1 MTKIDKN
8 LIFLYSENARF
19 RINDLSKFLKK
30 SPQRLKYALS
40 VLKKESIILYPHSII
55 DYSYFGLILFRI
67 YFKGGYIGEKDRSNI
82 ISKLNE
88 NPYITS
94 IYELSGEFDLAI
106 ELISPNPSRFN
117 KEFKKIITDI
127 PTLNNY
133 KVILNLVTYIYP
145 RFYMTKNIEFFTQ
158 APHEI
163 IIGGD
168 RTVEDFTDKELLVIK
183 SLLTNPQI
191 RFTSLAKE
199 SNLNIKTAMS
209 IIKNLK
215 KRKIIKGFKHIIS
228 VEKLDLFRFRLFLK
242 LHNLSRE
249 REDQLMSYLLKAKE
263 IIQVNKTIGDWD
275 IEIDLETLE
284 KVKIRQ
290 MIIEL
295 RETFKDIIE
304 NFDSI
309 EFYRYYKKSFL
320 PLYLFENNK

>member
-1 MTKIDKN
+1 MAKIDKN

-19 RINDLSKFLKK
+19 RVNDLSKFLKK

-88 NPYITS
+88 NNYITS

-106 ELISPNPSRFN
+106 EIISPNPSRFN
-117 KEFKKIITDI
+117 KEFKKIITDL

-133 KVILNLVTYIYP
+133 KIILNLVTHIYP

-168 RTVEDFTDKELLVIK
+168 REVEDFTDKELLVIK
-183 SLLTNPQI
+183 SLLINPQI
-191 RFTSLAKE
+191 RFTHLAKE

-215 KRKIIKGFKHIIS
+215 KRKIIKGFKCIVS

-242 LHNLSRE
+242 LHNLSSE
-249 REDQLMSYLLKAKE
+249 REEELMTYLLKTKE

-284 KVKIRQ
+284 KAKVRQ

-304 NFDSI
+304 GFDNI

-320 PLYLFENNK
+320 PLYLFEK